1 MASKSL
7 RWLSASSR
15 DRRGFT
21 RVISANSISC
31 FTSPRATDWRR
42 IVASWSRSERSRPF
56 PSGFRRMP
64 VPSLANLLDRAA
76 SGGRLSFEEGLR
88 LYDEADLHEL
98 GAAAHA
104 RRMQMHAPD
113 VVTYVVD
120 TTINYTNVCNV
131 HCSFCAFFRPEHHK
145 EGYTMS
151 HDQVLERVKYAVD
164 QGATQIMIQ
173 GGVNPEL
180 GIEWFEAL
188 FQRVAREFPRVD
200 IHSLSVSE
208 VVGIAK
214 IENLPIRE
222 VLTRLKAAGMKS
234 LPGAGAEILVERVR
248 KRISARKVKPDEW
261 LGVMREAQT
270 LGMPTTATMMFGSI
284 ETDRERIEH
293 LDAVRSLQDET
304 GGFTAFIPWYYVP
317 YKTPLRGREASGL
330 EYLRVLAIS
339 RLYLDN
345 VAHLQASWLTP
356 GLKLGQLALFYGCD
370 DMGGTILEERVVHD
384 AGSTNEA
391 TRRDLEHLITDAG
404 YRPVVRDTYWNVRD
418 GVA

>member
-1 MASKSL
+1 VSQ
-7 RWLSASSR
+7 
-15 DRRGFT
+15 FT
-21 RVISANSISC
+21 
-31 FTSPRATDWRR
+31 
-42 IVASWSRSERSRPF
+42 
-56 PSGFRRMP
+56 
-64 VPSLANLLDRAA
+64 NLLERAA
-76 SGGRLSFEEGLR
+76 SGGRLTVDEGVR
-88 LYDEADLHEL
+88 LYEEADLHEL

-104 RRMQMHAPD
+104 RRMQLYPGNT
-113 VVTYVVD
+113 VTYVID

-131 HCSFCAFFRPEHHK
+131 HCTFCAFFRPEKHA

-151 HDQVLERVKYAVD
+151 HDTVLERVKYAAD

-180 GIEWFEAL
+180 GIGWFETL
-188 FQRVAREFPRVD
+188 FDRVRREYPQVD

-208 VVGIAK
+208 VIGLSRV
-214 IENLPIRE
+214 EQLPVAD
-222 VLTRLKAAGMKS
+222 VLRRLQAAGMKS

-261 LGVMREAQT
+261 LGVMREAQL

-284 ETDRERIEH
+284 ETARERIEH
-293 LDAVRSLQDET
+293 MDVLRQLQDET

-317 YKTPLRGREASGL
+317 FKTPLRGKEATGL

-345 VAHLQASWLTP
+345 FPHLQASWLTP

-370 DMGGTILEERVVHD
+370 DMGGTIIEEQVVHD

-391 TRRDLEHLITDAG
+391 TRRDLESLIRSAG
-404 YRPVVRDTYWNVRD
+404 FVPVIRDTYWNLRD
-418 GVA
+418 DVALATA

>member
-1 MASKSL
+1 MSL
-7 RWLSASSR
+7 SS
-15 DRRGFT
+15 
-21 RVISANSISC
+21 
-31 FTSPRATDWRR
+31 
-42 IVASWSRSERSRPF
+42 
-56 PSGFRRMP
+56 
-64 VPSLANLLDRAA
+64 LLERAA
-76 SGGRLSFEEGLR
+76 AGRRLSFDEGVR

-104 RRMQMHAPD
+104 RRMQLYPTN
-113 VVTYVVD
+113 VVTYVID

-131 HCSFCAFFRPEHHK
+131 HCTFCAFFRPEKHR

-151 HDQVLERVKYAVD
+151 HDQVLGRVKHAAD

-180 GIEWFEAL
+180 RLSWFEEL
-188 FQRVAREFPRVD
+188 FSRVRREYPNVD

-208 VVGIAK
+208 VVGLSTV
-214 IENLPIRE
+214 EQLPVRE
-222 VLTRLKAAGMKS
+222 VLSRLKAAGMKS

-248 KRISARKVKPDEW
+248 KRISARKVKPDAW
-261 LGVMREAQT
+261 IGVMREAQM

-284 ETDRERIEH
+284 ETHEERIRH
-293 LDAVRSLQDET
+293 LDVIRALQDQT

-317 YKTPLRGREASGL
+317 WKTPLRGKEATGL

-345 VAHLQASWLTP
+345 VPHLQASWLTP
-356 GLKLGQLALFYGCD
+356 GLKMGQLALFYGCD
-370 DMGGTILEERVVHD
+370 DMGGTIIEEQVVHD

-391 TRRDLEHLITDAG
+391 TRRDLEQIVKSAG
-404 YRPVVRDTYWNVRD
+404 FEPVIRDTYWNLRND
-418 GVA
+418 VALATA